1 MASGAMGAGALHN
14 IEPNK
19 PVRMKVL
26 IQCIE
31 AKLQILAIPWMSP
44 QFGKWQ
50 KNDGLGRVEAPPHP
64 SMFETQFCRADPPDR
79 RVLGTARTLWVQPW
93 VRPQSLFHGYVY
105 RIGSDACLLQHQR
118 LGSSYAG
125 RHR

>member
-50 KNDGLGRVEAPPHP
+50 KNDGLGRVEAPLIRQCLKL
-64 SMFETQFCRADPPDR
+64 SFA
-79 RVLGTARTLWVQPW
+79 G
-93 VRPQSLFHGYVY
+93 
-105 RIGSDACLLQHQR
+105 RIPLTGGAWGPREPC
-118 LGSSYAG
+118 GSSPGSGPRAYFTDMFTELELTPA
-125 RHR
+125 